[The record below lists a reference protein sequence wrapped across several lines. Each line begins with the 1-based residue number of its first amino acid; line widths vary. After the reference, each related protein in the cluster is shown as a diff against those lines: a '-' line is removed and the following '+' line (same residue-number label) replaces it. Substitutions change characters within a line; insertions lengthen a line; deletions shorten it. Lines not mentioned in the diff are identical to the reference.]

1 MKGVSKVKYEIEFDK
16 NMAAEFYAELICSVN
31 SARETKMHNWFD
43 QASGYVNAFRKTLKL
58 LRWFG
63 ADTEAETESFEV
75 RYAAIYKD
83 GERYVIVRD
92 GKIDEPV
99 LLNVIFKFAE

>member
-1 MKGVSKVKYEIEFDK
+1 MKYEIEFDK
-16 NMAAEFYAELICSVN
+16 NMAAEFYAELISTVDF
-31 SARETKMHNWFD
+31 AREAKSHNEFIRAGD
-43 QASGYVNAFRKTLKL
+43 YVNAFRKTLKL

-63 ADTEAETESFEV
+63 ADTEVETESFEV

-83 GERYVIVRD
+83 GKRYVIVRD

-99 LLNVIFKFAE
+99 LLDVIFKFAE

>member
-1 MKGVSKVKYEIEFDK
+1 MKYEVDFDM
-16 NMAAEFYAELICSVN
+16 NMAAEFFAELKSLVDF
-31 SARETKMHNWFD
+31 ARESKMHNWFD
-43 QASGYVNAFRKTLKL
+43 QASGYVNAFCKTLKL

-63 ADTEAETESFEV
+63 ADTEVEAGSFEV

-83 GERYVIVRD
+83 EKRYVIVRD